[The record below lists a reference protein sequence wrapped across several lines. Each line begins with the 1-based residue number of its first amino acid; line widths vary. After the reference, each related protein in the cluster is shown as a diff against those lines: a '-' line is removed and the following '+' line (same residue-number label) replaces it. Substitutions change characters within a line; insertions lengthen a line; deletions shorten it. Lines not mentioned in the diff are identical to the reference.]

1 MKKIAHFFLTIIVL
15 VYILFE
21 EIVWERLAEPIVT
34 MIRSLKILQRLTLTL
49 RRIDSRIILVIFV
62 AIFGVVELL
71 GVYAGLLFVQGS
83 ILSAVLLYALKIPIA
98 AFTFWLFDQSKDR
111 LLKFKWFA
119 KVYHAILH
127 LIDRIKTSEIYR
139 EIKAKSLHI
148 KNYLKAH
155 LSQRRSAWIAK
166 IKHLYQKFKHKS

>member
-1 MKKIAHFFLTIIVL
+1 MKRITHFFLTVIVL

-34 MIRSLKILQRLTLTL
+34 TIRSLKILQRLALTL

-71 GVYAGLLFVQGS
+71 GIYAGILFVQGS
-83 ILSAVLLYALKIPIA
+83 VITAILLYALKIPIA
-98 AFTFWLFDQSKDR
+98 AFTFWLFEQSKDR

-119 KVYHAILH
+119 KVYHAIIH
-127 LIDRIKTSEIYR
+127 LIDRIKASEIYR
-139 EIKAKSLHI
+139 EIKAKSQRI
-148 KNYLKAH
+148 KSYLKTH

-166 IKHLYQKFKHKS
+166 IKHLYHKFKRKY